1 MKDEEKIAQI
11 FSDSLEEVK
20 DSIVKLDDTLRSKIF
35 YELFKNKWSS

>member
-35 YELFKNKWSS
+35 YELFKNK